1 MKKMI
6 AVLMSVALVAVLA
19 VPALAAEP
27 FYANEETSP
36 YDNCQGNRSCPMWY
50 FADLA
55 GNTWYH
61 DGVHYCLDRMLMVGR
76 TGPEDGTF
84 DPDGRVTRDD
94 LVRTLYRSAIEFG
107 ADVSVGEDTNI
118 LSYTDAFDV
127 HIVREEF
134 IPEGT
139 DTEYIEKLTA
149 LPGVRLAGD
158 DGVFDYMMKPGT
170 DHVVEMLT
178 LSFVRA
184 RK

>member
-1 MKKMI
+1 MLLNDVKK
-6 AVLMSVALVAVLA
+6 VLETLDPLVFYGLTPPSLRDKNGDEIDEWNYSVFNRTKLKNS
-19 VPALAAEP
+19 
-27 FYANEETSP
+27 ANKTS
-36 YDNCQGNRSCPMWY
+36 YS
-50 FADLA
+50 
-55 GNTWYH
+55 
-61 DGVHYCLDRMLMVGR
+61 
-76 TGPEDGTF
+76 
-84 DPDGRVTRDD
+84 
-94 LVRTLYRSAIEFG
+94 
-107 ADVSVGEDTNI
+107 
-118 LSYTDAFDV
+118 DAFDV

-149 LPGVRLAGD
+149 IPGVRLAGD

>member
-1 MKKMI
+1 MLLNEVKKVLEELDSLVFYGLTP
-6 AVLMSVALVAVLA
+6 AVLRDENGEEIEEWNYSV
-19 VPALAAEP
+19 
-27 FYANEETSP
+27 F
-36 YDNCQGNRSCPMWY
+36 NR
-50 FADLA
+50 
-55 GNTWYH
+55 
-61 DGVHYCLDRMLMVGR
+61 
-76 TGPEDGTF
+76 
-84 DPDGRVTRDD
+84 TR
-94 LVRTLYRSAIEFG
+94 LKNSSAK
-107 ADVSVGEDTNI
+107 T
-118 LSYTDAFDV
+118 SYTDAFDV